1 MIWDNLIK
9 DIKGLFSRPPE
20 KKRLFET
27 VVETLET
34 EKKEWF
40 EKLVETL
47 ETKKKENISLPFKI
61 VDIKENGFAVKV
73 SGLYAFIAF
82 SHMPWKYND
91 IESWIATYPKLTDK
105 TFFCKI
111 HKIFK
116 DPLSIIINGEIPQ
129 FKKVELEIGKEY
141 KGLIIKKS
149 TYGVF
154 VDIGYNFDWKCGS
167 FVGLLHKSQFER
179 NNSFLNCSTG
189 DEIQI
194 IYQGSNENGQ
204 LVYSQNNEIDYWDN
218 KKTQELL
225 GQIVLVYIVRKT
237 EENKIIFLVDG
248 KYKGRIV
255 NSKVYY
261 TPANRRKI
269 KEAKNN
275 LKDGE
280 TINCEVISCD
290 ERRKVLDLKWIIE
303 FDTHFGMKN
312 TIENGLDYHTLQ
324 KLLAVRNETESLT
337 K

>member
-1 MIWDNLIK
+1 MIWDNLIN
-9 DIKGLFSRPPE
+9 DIKGLFSRP
-20 KKRLFET
+20 
-27 VVETLET
+27 
-34 EKKEWF
+34 EKKEWL
-40 EKLVETL
+40 EKLVEAL
-47 ETKKKENISLPFKI
+47 ENKMNDNKSLPFKI
-61 VDIKENGFAVKV
+61 VDIKERGFTVKV
-73 SGLYAFIAF
+73 SGLYAFIPF
-82 SHMPWKYND
+82 NHMPWKYND
-91 IESWIATYPKLTDK
+91 TESWIAIQPKLTSK

-111 HKIFK
+111 HKISK
-116 DPLSIIINGEIPQ
+116 DPLFIIANGEIPQ
-129 FKKVELEIGKEY
+129 FKKIELEIGNEY
-141 KGLIIKKS
+141 KGLIIIKS
-149 TYGVF
+149 NYGVF
-154 VDIGYNFDWKCGS
+154 VDIGYNFDWNCGS
-167 FVGLLHKSQFER
+167 FVGLLHKSQFESKQ
-179 NNSFLNCSTG
+179 SFLNCSTG

-194 IYQGSNENGQ
+194 IYQGSNENGR
-204 LVYSQNNEIDYWDN
+204 LIYSQTNGITHWDN
-218 KKTQELL
+218 KITEGLI
-225 GQIVLVYIVRKT
+225 GQVVLVYIVRKT

-255 NSKVYY
+255 NSKVHY
-261 TPANRRKI
+261 TTANRRKI

>member
-1 MIWDNLIK
+1 MIWNNLIN
-9 DIKGLFSRPPE
+9 DIKGLFSRP
-20 KKRLFET
+20 
-27 VVETLET
+27 
-34 EKKEWF
+34 EKKEWL

-47 ETKKKENISLPFKI
+47 ENKKKNNISLPFKI
-61 VDIKENGFAVKV
+61 VDIKERGFTVKV
-73 SGLYAFIAF
+73 SGLYAFISF
-82 SHMPWKYND
+82 NHMPWKYND
-91 IESWIATYPKLTDK
+91 IESWIAIQPKLTNK
-105 TFFCKI
+105 IFFCKI
-111 HKIFK
+111 HKISK
-116 DPLSIIINGEIPQ
+116 ESLSIIINGEIPQ
-129 FKKVELEIGKEY
+129 FKKVELEIGNEY

-149 TYGVF
+149 NYGVF

-167 FVGLLHKSQFER
+167 FIGLLHKSQFER
-179 NNSFLNCSTG
+179 NESFLNCSIG

-194 IYQGSNENGQ
+194 TYQSSDENGR
-204 LVYSQNNEIDYWDN
+204 LVFSQKNEINYWN
-218 KKTQELL
+218 KKETEELI
-225 GQIVLVYIVRKT
+225 GQIVLVSVVRKT
-237 EENKIIFLVDG
+237 EENKTIFLVDG
-248 KYKGRIV
+248 KYKGRIA

-324 KLLAVRNETESLT
+324 KLLAVRNETES
-337 K
+337 